1 MLNILFV
8 CLGNICRSPL
18 AEAIF
23 NQKVKER
30 GLNQSIKA
38 DSAGTASYH
47 IGEDPDSRS
56 IQVAVKHGVP
66 IVHKGRQYH
75 FKDAATFDYILAM
88 DASNHRDI
96 IHATSDRPEGLFLM
110 RDFDPEGQGGDVPD
124 PYYGG
129 EDGFEKV
136 FQILDRSI
144 DAFLDFLVE
153 KHHL

>member
-1 MLNILFV
+1 
-8 CLGNICRSPL
+8 
-18 AEAIF
+18 
-23 NQKVKER
+23 
-30 GLNQSIKA
+30 
-38 DSAGTASYH
+38 
-47 IGEDPDSRS
+47 
-56 IQVAVKHGVP
+56 
-66 IVHKGRQYH
+66 
-75 FKDAATFDYILAM
+75 M

-110 RDFDPEGQGGDVPD
+110 RDFDPKGQGGDVPD

>member
-47 IGEDPDSRS
+47 IGEDPDFRS

-66 IVHKGRQYH
+66 IAHKG
-75 FKDAATFDYILAM
+75 
-88 DASNHRDI
+88 
-96 IHATSDRPEGLFLM
+96 
-110 RDFDPEGQGGDVPD
+110 
-124 PYYGG
+124 
-129 EDGFEKV
+129 
-136 FQILDRSI
+136 
-144 DAFLDFLVE
+144 
-153 KHHL
+153 